1 MRRRHYLLAQII
13 ARLVFLP
20 AEVLVPLL
28 FAVMAFGMPVNGSA
42 AAILIVVLVGSF
54 AFGGIGL
61 LMASRARTIEAISG
75 LMNVVMLPMWILSG
89 VFFSSANFPAAVQP
103 LIQALPLTLLIDS
116 LRMVILDGASLV
128 AVSSKM
134 ALLAAWGAVP
144 FFTALR
150 IFNWR

>member
-1 MRRRHYLLAQII
+1 
-13 ARLVFLP
+13 
-20 AEVLVPLL
+20 
-28 FAVMAFGMPVNGSA
+28 
-42 AAILIVVLVGSF
+42 
-54 AFGGIGL
+54 
-61 LMASRARTIEAISG
+61 
-75 LMNVVMLPMWILSG
+75 
-89 VFFSSANFPAAVQP
+89 VQP